1 MQFTHSV
8 LVETKDYLKNQNIQV
23 ETISQQLDMH
33 ELSYHISENDKEY
46 AFERLIL
53 NANKYKCLVAAV
65 KGHIK
70 RGEKNLAHGKINVLD
85 NTTQEI
91 LKYAK
96 ELTKFLEENKDS

>member
-8 LVETKDYLKNQNIQV
+8 ILETKDFLEKGNIGL
-23 ETISQQLDMH
+23 ETITQQLNMH
-33 ELSYHISENDKEY
+33 ELSYNLTQNDKEY

-65 KGHIK
+65 KGHVR
-70 RGEKNLAHGKINVLD
+70 RGEKSLAHGKINVLD
-85 NTTQEI
+85 ETTQEI

-96 ELTKFLEENKDS
+96 ELTEFLKKK